1 MDYRFRIVT
10 IYYHIRIV
18 IFVWGNLFMA
28 KNKFMKTS
36 LVQNKKKIMQLIIIS
51 AIAVVGIVVVVCNVL
66 VTGNASG
73 KVFDRV
79 EEIPHR
85 KVGLLLGTAPVTPWG
100 TKNLYFTYRIDAAAK
115 LFHAKKVDFLIVSG
129 DNHSTD
135 YDEPTCMRD
144 SLVACGVPNERII
157 SDYAGFRT
165 LDSVVRCKAIFGQD
179 SVTIISQPFH
189 NERAIYLAGHNQID
203 AIAFN
208 AQDVTSVWTTWL
220 KIHSRELLARVKMFI
235 DLMVGKQP
243 RFLGEKVEIPEI
255 R

>member
-1 MDYRFRIVT
+1 MKSLWFK
-10 IYYHIRIV
+10 IR
-18 IFVWGNLFMA
+18 
-28 KNKFMKTS
+28 KKFIRLT
-36 LVQNKKKIMQLIIIS
+36 IIS
-51 AIAVVGIVVVVCNVL
+51 IIAVVSIVVVVCNVL
-66 VTGNASG
+66 VAGCASG
-73 KVFDRV
+73 KVFNKV
-79 EEIPHR
+79 EEIPYR

-115 LFHAKKVDFLIVSG
+115 LFHAKKVDYLIVSG

-220 KIHSRELLARVKMFI
+220 RVHSRELLARVKMFI
-235 DLMVGKQP
+235 DLVVGKQP
-243 RFLGEKVEIPEI
+243 HFLGEKVEIPNI
-255 R
+255 G

>member
-1 MDYRFRIVT
+1 M
-10 IYYHIRIV
+10 
-18 IFVWGNLFMA
+18 
-28 KNKFMKTS
+28 
-36 LVQNKKKIMQLIIIS
+36 
-51 AIAVVGIVVVVCNVL
+51 VVVCNVL
-66 VTGNASG
+66 VAGCASG

-79 EEIPHR
+79 EKIPHR

-100 TKNLYFTYRIDAAAK
+100 TKNLYFTYRIDAAVK
-115 LFHAKKVDFLIVSG
+115 LFHAKKVDYFIVSG

-144 SLVACGVPNERII
+144 SLVACGVPDERII
-157 SDYAGFRT
+157 SDYVGFRT
-165 LDSVVRCKAIFGQD
+165 LDLEVRCKAIFGQD
-179 SVTIISQPFH
+179 SVTVISQSFH

-220 KIHSRELLARVKMFI
+220 RGHSRELLARVKIFI
-235 DLMVGKQP
+235 DLIIGKQP
-243 RFLGEKVEIPEI
+243 RFWGEKGKIPEI

>member
-1 MDYRFRIVT
+1 M
-10 IYYHIRIV
+10 
-18 IFVWGNLFMA
+18 
-28 KNKFMKTS
+28 
-36 LVQNKKKIMQLIIIS
+36 
-51 AIAVVGIVVVVCNVL
+51 VVVCNVL
-66 VTGNASG
+66 VAGCASG

-79 EEIPHR
+79 EKIPHR

-100 TKNLYFTYRIDAAAK
+100 TKNLYFTYRIDAAVK
-115 LFHAKKVDFLIVSG
+115 LFHAKKVDYFIVSG

-144 SLVACGVPNERII
+144 SLVACGVPDERII
-157 SDYAGFRT
+157 SDYVGFLT
-165 LDSVVRCKAIFGQD
+165 LDLEVRCKAIFGQD
-179 SVTIISQPFH
+179 SVTVISQSFH

-220 KIHSRELLARVKMFI
+220 RGHSRELLARVKIFI
-235 DLMVGKQP
+235 DLIIGKQP
-243 RFLGEKVEIPEI
+243 RFWGEKVKIPEI

>member
-1 MDYRFRIVT
+1 M
-10 IYYHIRIV
+10 
-18 IFVWGNLFMA
+18 
-28 KNKFMKTS
+28 
-36 LVQNKKKIMQLIIIS
+36 
-51 AIAVVGIVVVVCNVL
+51 VVVCNVL
-66 VTGNASG
+66 VAGCASG

-79 EEIPHR
+79 KKIPHR

-100 TKNLYFTYRIDAAAK
+100 TKNLYFTYRIDAAVK
-115 LFHAKKVDFLIVSG
+115 LFHAKKVDYFIVSG

-144 SLVACGVPNERII
+144 SLVACGVPDERII
-157 SDYAGFRT
+157 SDYVGFRT
-165 LDSVVRCKAIFGQD
+165 LDLEVRCKAIFGQD
-179 SVTIISQPFH
+179 SVTVISQSFH

-220 KIHSRELLARVKMFI
+220 RGHSRELLARVKIFI
-235 DLMVGKQP
+235 DLIIGKQP
-243 RFLGEKVEIPEI
+243 RFWGEKVKIPEI

>member
-1 MDYRFRIVT
+1 M
-10 IYYHIRIV
+10 
-18 IFVWGNLFMA
+18 
-28 KNKFMKTS
+28 
-36 LVQNKKKIMQLIIIS
+36 
-51 AIAVVGIVVVVCNVL
+51 VVVCNVL
-66 VTGNASG
+66 VAGCASG

-79 EEIPHR
+79 EKIPHR

-100 TKNLYFTYRIDAAAK
+100 TKNLYFTYRIDAAVK
-115 LFHAKKVDFLIVSG
+115 LFHAKKVDYFIVSG

-144 SLVACGVPNERII
+144 SLVACGVPDERII
-157 SDYAGFRT
+157 SDYVGFRT
-165 LDSVVRCKAIFGQD
+165 LDLEVRCKAIFGQD
-179 SVTIISQPFH
+179 SVTVISQSFH

-220 KIHSRELLARVKMFI
+220 RGHSRELLARVKIFI
-235 DLMVGKQP
+235 DLIIGKQP
-243 RFLGEKVEIPEI
+243 RFWGEKVKIREI

>member
-144 SLVACGVPNERII
+144 SLIACGVPNERIV

-235 DLMVGKQP
+235 DLVVGKQP

>member
-1 MDYRFRIVT
+1 M
-10 IYYHIRIV
+10 
-18 IFVWGNLFMA
+18 
-28 KNKFMKTS
+28 
-36 LVQNKKKIMQLIIIS
+36 
-51 AIAVVGIVVVVCNVL
+51 VVVVCNVL
-66 VTGNASG
+66 VAGCASG

-79 EEIPHR
+79 EKIPHR

-100 TKNLYFTYRIDAAAK
+100 TKNLYFTYRIDAAVK
-115 LFHAKKVDFLIVSG
+115 LFHAKKVDYFIVSG

-144 SLVACGVPNERII
+144 SLVACGVPDERII
-157 SDYAGFRT
+157 SDYVGFRT
-165 LDSVVRCKAIFGQD
+165 LDLEVRCKAIFGQD
-179 SVTIISQPFH
+179 SVTVISQSFH

-220 KIHSRELLARVKMFI
+220 RGHSRELLARVKIFI
-235 DLMVGKQP
+235 DLIIGKQP
-243 RFLGEKVEIPEI
+243 RFWGEKVKIPEI

>member
-1 MDYRFRIVT
+1 M
-10 IYYHIRIV
+10 
-18 IFVWGNLFMA
+18 
-28 KNKFMKTS
+28 
-36 LVQNKKKIMQLIIIS
+36 
-51 AIAVVGIVVVVCNVL
+51 VVVCNVL
-66 VTGNASG
+66 VAGCASG

-79 EEIPHR
+79 EKIPHR

-100 TKNLYFTYRIDAAAK
+100 TKNLYFTYRIDAAVK
-115 LFHAKKVDFLIVSG
+115 LFHAKKVDYFIVSG

-144 SLVACGVPNERII
+144 SLVACGVPDERII
-157 SDYAGFRT
+157 SDYVGFRT
-165 LDSVVRCKAIFGQD
+165 LDLEVRCKAIFGQD
-179 SVTIISQPFH
+179 SVTVISQSFH

-220 KIHSRELLARVKMFI
+220 RGHSRELLARVKIFI
-235 DLMVGKQP
+235 DLIIGKHP
-243 RFLGEKVEIPEI
+243 RFWGEKVKIPEI

>member
-73 KVFDRV
+73 KVFNRV

-144 SLVACGVPNERII
+144 SLIACGVPNERIV

-235 DLMVGKQP
+235 DLVVGKQP

>member
-1 MDYRFRIVT
+1 M
-10 IYYHIRIV
+10 
-18 IFVWGNLFMA
+18 
-28 KNKFMKTS
+28 
-36 LVQNKKKIMQLIIIS
+36 
-51 AIAVVGIVVVVCNVL
+51 VVVCNVL
-66 VTGNASG
+66 VAGCASG

-79 EEIPHR
+79 EKIPHR

-100 TKNLYFTYRIDAAAK
+100 TKNLYFTYRIDAAVK
-115 LFHAKKVDFLIVSG
+115 LFHEKKVDYFIVSG

-144 SLVACGVPNERII
+144 SLVACGVPDERII
-157 SDYAGFRT
+157 SDYVGFRT
-165 LDSVVRCKAIFGQD
+165 LDLEVRCKAIFGQD
-179 SVTIISQPFH
+179 SVTVISQSFH

-220 KIHSRELLARVKMFI
+220 RGHSRELLARVKIFI
-235 DLMVGKQP
+235 DLIIGKQP
-243 RFLGEKVEIPEI
+243 RFWGEKVKIPEI

>member
-1 MDYRFRIVT
+1 M
-10 IYYHIRIV
+10 
-18 IFVWGNLFMA
+18 
-28 KNKFMKTS
+28 
-36 LVQNKKKIMQLIIIS
+36 
-51 AIAVVGIVVVVCNVL
+51 VVVCNVL
-66 VTGNASG
+66 VAGCASG

-79 EEIPHR
+79 EKIPHR

-100 TKNLYFTYRIDAAAK
+100 TKNLYFTYRIDAAVK
-115 LFHAKKVDFLIVSG
+115 LFHAKKVDYFIVSG

-144 SLVACGVPNERII
+144 SLVACGVPDERII
-157 SDYAGFRT
+157 SDYVGFRT
-165 LDSVVRCKAIFGQD
+165 LDLEVRCKAIFGQD
-179 SVTIISQPFH
+179 SVTVISQSFH

-220 KIHSRELLARVKMFI
+220 RGHSRELLARVKIFI
-235 DLMVGKQP
+235 DLIIGKQP
-243 RFLGEKVEIPEI
+243 RFWGENVKIPEI

>member
-1 MDYRFRIVT
+1 M
-10 IYYHIRIV
+10 
-18 IFVWGNLFMA
+18 
-28 KNKFMKTS
+28 
-36 LVQNKKKIMQLIIIS
+36 
-51 AIAVVGIVVVVCNVL
+51 VVVCIFL
-66 VTGNASG
+66 VAGCASG

-79 EEIPHR
+79 EKIPHR

-100 TKNLYFTYRIDAAAK
+100 TKNLYFTYRIDAAVK
-115 LFHAKKVDFLIVSG
+115 LFHAKKVDYFIVSG

-144 SLVACGVPNERII
+144 SLVACGVPDERII
-157 SDYAGFRT
+157 SDYVGFRT
-165 LDSVVRCKAIFGQD
+165 LDLEVRCKAIFGQD
-179 SVTIISQPFH
+179 SVTVISQSFH

-220 KIHSRELLARVKMFI
+220 RGHSRELLARVKIFI
-235 DLMVGKQP
+235 DLIIGKQP
-243 RFLGEKVEIPEI
+243 RFWGEKVKIPEI

>member
-1 MDYRFRIVT
+1 MSRPYADLKEWGK
-10 IYYHIRIV
+10 HICERCFI
-18 IFVWGNLFMA
+18 MA

-73 KVFDRV
+73 KVFNRV

-235 DLMVGKQP
+235 DLVVGKQP
-243 RFLGEKVEIPEI
+243 RFLGEKVEIPNIE
-255 R
+255 

>member
-1 MDYRFRIVT
+1 M
-10 IYYHIRIV
+10 
-18 IFVWGNLFMA
+18 
-28 KNKFMKTS
+28 
-36 LVQNKKKIMQLIIIS
+36 
-51 AIAVVGIVVVVCNVL
+51 VVVCNVL
-66 VTGNASG
+66 VAGCASG

-79 EEIPHR
+79 EKIPHR

-100 TKNLYFTYRIDAAAK
+100 TKNLYFTYRIDAAVK
-115 LFHAKKVDFLIVSG
+115 LFHAKTVDYFIVSG

-144 SLVACGVPNERII
+144 SLVACGVPDERII
-157 SDYAGFRT
+157 SDYVGFRT
-165 LDSVVRCKAIFGQD
+165 LDLEVRCKAIFGQD
-179 SVTIISQPFH
+179 SVTVISQSFH

-220 KIHSRELLARVKMFI
+220 RGHSRELLARVKIFI
-235 DLMVGKQP
+235 DLIIGKQP
-243 RFLGEKVEIPEI
+243 RFWGEKVKIPEI

>member
-1 MDYRFRIVT
+1 M
-10 IYYHIRIV
+10 
-18 IFVWGNLFMA
+18 
-28 KNKFMKTS
+28 
-36 LVQNKKKIMQLIIIS
+36 
-51 AIAVVGIVVVVCNVL
+51 VVVCNVL
-66 VTGNASG
+66 VAGCASG

-79 EEIPHR
+79 EKIPHR

-100 TKNLYFTYRIDAAAK
+100 TKNHYFTYRIDAAVK
-115 LFHAKKVDFLIVSG
+115 LFHAKKVDYFIVSG

-144 SLVACGVPNERII
+144 SLVACGVPDERII
-157 SDYAGFRT
+157 SDYVGFRT
-165 LDSVVRCKAIFGQD
+165 LDLEVRCKAIFGQD
-179 SVTIISQPFH
+179 SVTVISQSFH

-220 KIHSRELLARVKMFI
+220 RGHSRELLARVKIFI
-235 DLMVGKQP
+235 DLIIGKQP
-243 RFLGEKVEIPEI
+243 RFWGEKVKIPEI